1 MTNKKW
7 YQKPEMI
14 VAMSALV
21 MTLVATTVSVYSA
34 YIDRSYA
41 RASVWPRLQI
51 FKSYGNTHF
60 SHVVSNLG
68 NGPAIIKY
76 AKVEYKSEPIL
87 EWKDIPGIP
96 KGFVQSHMG
105 QIILSAQET
114 RAPIAYKGTELNVEK
129 LLKINNSL
137 RIELCYCSIYNEC
150 WVMDRSNEP
159 RSVSECIIDPKKAFR
174 Q

>member
-21 MTLVATTVSVYSA
+21 MTLVATTVSIYSA

-51 FKSYGNTHF
+51 FKSFGTTHF
-60 SHVVSNLG
+60 SYGVSNPG

-76 AKVEYKSEPIL
+76 AKVEYKSDPIS
-87 EWKDIPGIP
+87 EWKDIPEIP

-105 QIILSAQET
+105 QIILSAQQAM
-114 RAPIAYKGTELNVEK
+114 APIAYKDTELNVTK
-129 LLKINNSL
+129 LLEINNSL
-137 RIELCYCSIYNEC
+137 GIELCYCSIYNEC
-150 WVMDRSNEP
+150 WIIDRSNNP
-159 RSVSECIIDPKKAFR
+159 QSVNECIIDPKIAFE